1 MNGEQMTAEILAA
14 AAPIV
19 HGQPSKLVIEVM
31 AAVALATV
39 QIGCQTDFDRITVL
53 RRFATAINKHADSMS

>member
-1 MNGEQMTAEILAA
+1 MNGEEMTAEILAA

-39 QIGCQTDFDRITVL
+39 QLGCQTDADRITVL
-53 RRFATAINKHADSMS
+53 RRFAMAINTLADCMS